1 MEILRDSAILG
12 AVIVVVPAL
21 AIGISALV
29 DAIDRRIRPPRD

>member
-1 MEILRDSAILG
+1 METLRDALILLG
-12 AVIVVVPAL
+12 MMLTVPAL